1 MPASGADARSTLKLF
16 AGEGVMC
23 LRKTARVASRRDG
36 SRSSLAI
43 PRTKSASSLRTL
55 TSTRIKPSAAKRLR
69 HCVVFDW
76 PVMMTPSVSYRLTGN
91 LWLSQASELLHGLVG
106 SELTDPSM

>member
-1 MPASGADARSTLKLF
+1 MPASGADARSTLKLL

-23 LRKTARVASRRDG
+23 LRKTARVTSRRDG
-36 SRSSLAI
+36 SRSALAI

-69 HCVVFDW
+69 HCDVLDW
-76 PVMMTPSVSYRLTGN
+76 PVMMTPSVLRIFNENGTVAQAVDDFQDWLGRVIRHSY
-91 LWLSQASELLHGLVG
+91 
-106 SELTDPSM
+106 

>member
-1 MPASGADARSTLKLF
+1 
-16 AGEGVMC
+16 MC

-55 TSTRIKPSAAKRLR
+55 TSTRTKPSAAKRLR
-69 HCVVFDW
+69 HCVVLDW
-76 PVMMTPSVSYRLTGN
+76 PVMMTPSVSRIFYENGTVAQAVDGVQD
-91 LWLSQASELLHGLVG
+91 WLGRVIRHSY
-106 SELTDPSM
+106 